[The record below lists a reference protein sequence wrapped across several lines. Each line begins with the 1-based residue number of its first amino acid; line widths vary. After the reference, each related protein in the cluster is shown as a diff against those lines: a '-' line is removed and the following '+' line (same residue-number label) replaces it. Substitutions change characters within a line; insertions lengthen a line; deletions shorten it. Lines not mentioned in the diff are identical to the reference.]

1 MEWFSIIKWL
11 SEQEDATT
19 VAELQ
24 HRLELVIKYIKFQDN
39 CIWIVIWLI
48 FIVLLFNAFYMEHRL
63 KKLEKALSE
72 KSLN

>member
-24 HRLELVIKYIKFQDN
+24 QRLELVIKYIKFQNN

-48 FIVLLFNAFYMEHRL
+48 FIVLLFNAFYMQYRL

>member
-19 VAELQ
+19 VAQLQ
-24 HRLELVIKYIKFQDN
+24 QRLDLVIKYIKFQDN

-48 FIVLLFNAFYMEHRL
+48 FIVLLFSAFYYDSRL